1 MSIVAWYILDGA
13 LYSNSDIDTSALE
26 ISALDISALF
36 TGSESQLIRD
46 VRQCGAP
53 GQRFN
58 PWWSGALR
66 LGDFRNKDRIVGSR
80 I

>member
-1 MSIVAWYILDGA
+1 MIRDGA
-13 LYSNSDIDTSALE
+13 LYSNSDIDT
-26 ISALDISALF
+26 SALDISALF